1 MNIKYK
7 LLIIAGALGVTG
19 AAIGGALYLA
29 YPVQVST
36 LGGSDAQLSYF
47 LVRTSRHDNDG
58 IELSLQRHRG
68 RWRLRLLPSWRRRP
82 RPPEIGRA
90 ITEH

>member
-1 MNIKYK
+1 MKYK

-36 LGGSDAQLSYF
+36 LGRYGAQLSSF
-47 LVRTSRHDNDG
+47 LVRTSRHDNHG
-58 IELSLQRHRG
+58 IERGLQSLGLLRPRLRPRRHR
-68 RWRLRLLPSWRRRP
+68 RT
-82 RPPEIGRA
+82 RPPETGRA